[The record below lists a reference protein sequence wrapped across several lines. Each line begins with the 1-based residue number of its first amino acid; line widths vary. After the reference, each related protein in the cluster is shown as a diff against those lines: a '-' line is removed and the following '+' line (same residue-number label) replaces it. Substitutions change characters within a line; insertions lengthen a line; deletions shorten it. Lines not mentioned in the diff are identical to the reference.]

1 MSITSTDVHE
11 LIAES
16 TLDSD
21 AAMID
26 AITRPTMP
34 TGNVSDMKYGR
45 ILSVEKSGGSGCVWK
60 NANNARPTNDS
71 ANIQIASPAALTI
84 NAWRASFNDLVVCS
98 RCTMIWSEVYDAMR
112 PTTIENMIETTLIGW
127 KKNACIRSKI
137 PPEPRSTGAI
147 ADVF

>member
-26 AITRPTMP
+26 AITRPTIP
-34 TGNVSDMKYGR
+34 AGNVSDMKYGR
-45 ILSVEKSGGSGCVWK
+45 ILSVSNSRGSGCVWK
-60 NANNARPTNDS
+60 NAKSARPTKDS
-71 ANIQIASPAALTI
+71 ANIQIASPAALTM
-84 NAWRASFNDLVVCS
+84 NAWRASLSDFVVCR

-112 PTTIENMIETTLIGW
+112 PTTMENMIETTLSGW
-127 KKNACIRSKI
+127 KKNA
-137 PPEPRSTGAI
+137 
-147 ADVF
+147 